1 MYMQKTPGE
10 MSPGVFSSESMKL
23 NARRKPL
30 LTAPDALEFSTKT
43 YGVWVLTEKE
53 KIVRFMK
60 KVSLDFSM
68 GSTYNSRAE
77 WC

>member
-10 MSPGVFSSESMKL
+10 MSPGVFSSEKYE
-23 NARRKPL
+23 AERTKPL

-60 KVSLDFSM
+60 KVSLDFST